1 VADQNAVWG
10 IEIGQAGL
18 KAIRVERDRDSDE
31 LIATNFDYIAHPK
44 ILNQPDAIPDELIR
58 DAMKTFT
65 SRNKIE
71 NEMVAISLPGA
82 NALSRFIKL
91 PPVESSRIA
100 EIVKYEARQQIP
112 FPLEEVIWDF
122 QPVGTGTTEGTF
134 TLEAEIGLFAMKR
147 DQVMK
152 NLRPFLEKKI
162 EVELIQIA
170 PLALFN
176 FLYFD
181 VLKLDPK
188 ADANPTNENILIM
201 DMGTDSTT
209 LIVTNGYKIWTRNIP
224 MGGNHFTRALTK
236 EMKLTFA
243 KAEHLKINAT
253 RSPDPR
259 AVFQAMKGVFTEYA
273 AEVQKS
279 INFFAGA
286 NRESKIV
293 KVIGV
298 GGAFN
303 MSGLQKYLEQ
313 HLQSYPVERV
323 DKFSRLVG
331 DSVINAPLF
340 KENISTFIVPYGLAI
355 QQLKKTSI
363 RTTLLPPEI
372 ANERLVRQKKPWA
385 VVAAAG
391 LLAGLSLSAVGY
403 ASTYSAVASPEFKS
417 AVDESKKYAD
427 MTSGYTRDYEGKV
440 SEYQGLRDAS
450 LSYVAGIK
458 DDTWLEFY
466 KALTECFPR
475 DVADQRDETDLSK
488 QNRLYVDLITTEL
501 KPNLAE
507 WYETLL
513 PPQKIYLLGGEKETP
528 PEGKGYLVTIIGKH
542 YHHIP
547 EDPEMQGANYLENTI
562 LKNLRQWTIKD
573 EMGNVLPVRQMGI
586 SYATL
591 ISSKKSDVVIA
602 KRDRERRQ
610 PRMNV
615 LNAPPQT
622 GLPGGGYPGSEGSSP
637 MTGAE
642 GMMEGAPQSG
652 GIYDPAAMSG
662 NPSANPGGQATT
674 QTHLF
679 QTDFK
684 LQFLWKNVPKAERQP
699 NPPDAAAPAEG
710 DAASA
715 T

>member
-1 VADQNAVWG
+1 MADLKAAWG

-18 KAIRVERDRDSDE
+18 KAIRVERNRDSDE

-58 DAMKTFT
+58 DAMKTFV

-71 NEMVAISLPGA
+71 DEQIAISLPGA

-100 EIVKYEARQQIP
+100 EIVRYEARQQIP

-122 QPVGTGTTEGTF
+122 QPVGGGTTEGTF

-152 NLRPFLEKKI
+152 NLRPFLEQKL

-181 VLKLDPK
+181 VLKLDP
-188 ADANPTNENILIM
+188 DAESMPSNEHVLIM

-209 LIVTNGYKIWTRNIP
+209 LIVSNGFKIWTRNIP

-259 AVFQAMKGVFTEYA
+259 AVFQAMKSVFTEYA
-273 AEVQKS
+273 GEVQKS

-286 NRESKIV
+286 NRDAKIV

-313 HLQSYPVERV
+313 HLQSYPVQRV
-323 DKFSRLVG
+323 DKFERLVG
-331 DSVINAPLF
+331 DSVTNAPLF
-340 KENISTFIVPYGLAI
+340 RENISTFIVPYGLAI
-355 QQLKKTSI
+355 QALKRTSI

-372 ANERLVRQKKPWA
+372 ATERLIRRKKPWA

-391 LLAGLSLSAVGY
+391 LLAALSLSAVGY
-403 ASTYSAVASPEFKS
+403 ASTYSSVANPEFDN
-417 AVDESKKYAD
+417 AVKQANEYNTKTTTYKNEYDAAV
-427 MTSGYTRDYEGKV
+427 G
-440 SEYQGLRDAS
+440 EYQQLREQC
-450 LSYVAGIK
+450 LNFVAGIK
-458 DDTWLEFY
+458 DDSWLEFY
-466 KALTECFPR
+466 KTLTECLPR
-475 DVADQRDETDLSK
+475 DVADQRDETDISK
-488 QNRLYVDLITTEL
+488 QNRLYIDVISTEF
-501 KPNLAE
+501 KPNLTE
-507 WYETLL
+507 WYETLS
-513 PPQKIYLLGGEKETP
+513 PPMKIYLMDSEKETP
-528 PEGKGYLVTIIGKH
+528 PEGKGYLVTVTGVH
-542 YHHIP
+542 YHHNP
-547 EDPEMQGANYLENTI
+547 ADPEMQDANYLDNTI
-562 LKNLRQWTIKD
+562 LKNLREWTIKD
-573 EMGNVLPVRQMGI
+573 SSGNELPVRKMGI
-586 SYATL
+586 GYATL
-591 ISSKKSDVVIA
+591 ISTARSDVVIA
-602 KRDRERRQ
+602 KRDTQRRL
-610 PRMNV
+610 PRTSIFGPNPV
-615 LNAPPQT
+615 AGNPY
-622 GLPGGGYPGSEGSSP
+622 GGSP
-637 MTGAE
+637 
-642 GMMEGAPQSG
+642 GMMEEGDGGSNIIDPYANNMASPTTGAPGTAETHTPLVQ
-652 GIYDPAAMSG
+652 
-662 NPSANPGGQATT
+662 T
-674 QTHLF
+674 Q
-679 QTDFK
+679 FK
-684 LQFLWKNVPKAERQP
+684 LQFIWTKIPKAERQET
-699 NPPDAAAPAEG
+699 PPAAGE
-710 DAASA
+710 A
-715 T
+715 TADPSETL